1 MKHDDL
7 EGLAQALFEESGDAL
22 FLFDPDTFQLLDA
35 NSMAQRLTGFSL
47 RELLQMSVQQ
57 LFRFQGQEGLQRMLQ
72 ASKKTT
78 LFHSQEGY
86 FLRTVQEDIWIPV
99 NLSTARL
106 HVRPKAMGLITARDD
121 RQQFQAREKLQQMEA
136 ELRRVMGSV
145 SDCLWS
151 AEIDEAGQCIFRYFS
166 PVVEKITGQPP
177 EYFLPGIH
185 RWWGVVHFEDQPR
198 WAQALGRLRAGQSS
212 QEEYRVVLPD
222 GTHRWV
228 LDSVMVS
235 QEKNGRLRFDGVLRD
250 IHARKQAELAL
261 QDKEARFQAFMDN
274 NPAVAFVKDREGRHI
289 YCNKPFQRFF
299 QKGSETVLGKTAF
312 DLFPPDVARQ
322 LQESDAAVLS
332 SNKAIETIERVPTA
346 DGVLRD
352 WLIIKFPFADTSG
365 QQLIGGVAIEVT
377 DRRHLDEVPSS
388 LASGP

>member
-22 FLFDPDTFQLLDA
+22 FLFDPDNFQLLDA

-47 RELLQMSVQQ
+47 RELLHMTVPQ

-99 NLSTARL
+99 NLTTTRL
-106 HVRPKAMGLITARDD
+106 HVRPKAVGLITARDD
-121 RQQFQAREKLQQMEA
+121 RQQFQAREKLQRMEA
-136 ELRRVMGSV
+136 ELRRVLASV

-151 AEIDEAGQCIFRYFS
+151 AEIDESGQCVFRYFS

-185 RWWGVVHFEDQPR
+185 RWWGVVHFEDQAR
-198 WAQALGRLRAGQSS
+198 WAQALERLRAGQSNHA
-212 QEEYRVVLPD
+212 EYRVVLPD

-228 LDSVMVS
+228 HDSVLVS
-235 QEKNGRLRFDGVLRD
+235 RGEGGRLRFDGVIQD
-250 IHARKQAELAL
+250 IHDRKQAEFAL
-261 QDKEARFQAFMDN
+261 QEKDARFQAFMDN
-274 NPAVAFVKDREGRHI
+274 NPAVAFVKDPEGRHI
-289 YCNKPFQRFF
+289 YGNKPFQRLF
-299 QKGSETVLGKTAF
+299 QKGTEPLLGKTAF
-312 DLFPPDVARQ
+312 ELFPPEVARQ
-322 LQESDAAVLS
+322 LRENDEVVLS
-332 SNKAIETIERVPTA
+332 RNKAIETIERVPTP

-352 WLIIKFPFADTSG
+352 WLVIKFPFDDASG
-365 QQLIGGVAIEVT
+365 QRLIGGVAIEVS
-377 DRRHLDEVPSS
+377 DRKAP
-388 LASGP
+388 G